1 MKRLLYCTMIM
12 SGCLLSSAACS
23 DLEIDE
29 SVYHT
34 KTYQFSDFDKVKEVM
49 TNVYGYLETGF
60 APVGGTMRDCASDDA
75 VYAGI
80 YDPTETFRNGSW
92 SSNYLIDDK
101 WDHYYGGIRAANYL
115 IENCPDDFPA
125 AQWQETYER
134 DLEQLRNFPWEA
146 KALRAWYHFELLK
159 RYNRIIIAD
168 RTFTEEEVNG
178 LTQSSFSDTADWIAA
193 ELEEASVH
201 LPADYNSGLLAQFS
215 ELGRVTKGFA
225 LAARAR
231 VLLYAASPLN
241 NPDGD
246 SEKYFEAAAAA
257 KEFIDWNRTAR
268 IYSLVEGEE
277 FNKENAK
284 GLVFGI
290 REAASNAFE
299 SANFPIGYEGGNSG
313 VCPTRNLVEA
323 FETGDP
329 RLAKTVLSNGDA
341 FKGTA
346 VESYTGGRNGPPRD
360 LASPTSYY
368 LRKFIQEST
377 NLAVGSTT
385 SFQHIWP
392 VLRLH
397 EVYLNYAE
405 ALFEAT
411 EDPYFTG
418 SHGDV
423 NFSMSPAEAI
433 NAVRTAA
440 PMPDL
445 PAGLDAQAFRTSLR
459 NERRVELAFED
470 HRFWDIR
477 RWKIGDETTEIYG
490 LAIEYGGS
498 SEKELVQSRVWDD
511 RMYFYPIP
519 ASETFK
525 NLTLEQ
531 NPGW

>member
-1 MKRLLYCTMIM
+1 M
-12 SGCLLSSAACS
+12 
-23 DLEIDE
+23 
-29 SVYHT
+29 
-34 KTYQFSDFDKVKEVM
+34 
-49 TNVYGYLETGF
+49 
-60 APVGGTMRDCASDDA
+60 
-75 VYAGI
+75 
-80 YDPTETFRNGSW
+80 
-92 SSNYLIDDK
+92 
-101 WDHYYGGIRAANYL
+101 
-115 IENCPDDFPA
+115 
-125 AQWQETYER
+125 
-134 DLEQLRNFPWEA
+134 
-146 KALRAWYHFELLK
+146 
-159 RYNRIIIAD
+159 
-168 RTFTEEEVNG
+168 
-178 LTQSSFSDTADWIAA
+178 
-193 ELEEASVH
+193 
-201 LPADYNSGLLAQFS
+201 
-215 ELGRVTKGFA
+215 
-225 LAARAR
+225 
-231 VLLYAASPLN
+231 
-241 NPDGD
+241 
-246 SEKYFEAAAAA
+246 
-257 KEFIDWNRTAR
+257 
-268 IYSLVEGEE
+268 EGEE

-290 REAASNAFE
+290 REKASNAFE
-299 SANFPIGYEGGNSG
+299 SANFPVGYEGGNSG

-411 EDPYFTG
+411 GDPYFTG

-423 NFSMSPAEAI
+423 NFSMTPVEAV
-433 NAVRTAA
+433 NAVRAAA

-445 PAGLDAQAFRTSLR
+445 PEDLDATTFRTRLR

-477 RWKIGDETTEIYG
+477 RWKTGDETTEIYG
-490 LAIEYGGS
+490 LSIEFGGN
-498 SEKELVQSRVWDD
+498 SEKVLVQSRVWDD
-511 RMYFYPIP
+511 RMYFYPIS

-525 NLTLEQ
+525 NLELEQ